1 MHDQGVELAVDPFVE
16 VVYRQQ
22 VVTAIG
28 KEQLLASEGAVRSSN
43 T

>member
-1 MHDQGVELAVDPFVE
+1 MHDQGVELAVDFLVE

-22 VVTAIG
+22 VVTAVG
-28 KEQLLASEGAVRSSN
+28 KEQLLASEGAVGSSN